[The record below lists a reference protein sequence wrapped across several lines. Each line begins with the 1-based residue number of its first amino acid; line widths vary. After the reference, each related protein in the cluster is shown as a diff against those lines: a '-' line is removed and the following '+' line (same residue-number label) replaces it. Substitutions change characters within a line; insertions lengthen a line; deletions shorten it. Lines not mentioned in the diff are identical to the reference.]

1 MQKAAL
7 APLLAAPLLV
17 LAALTPVTALARNH
31 AALTQPDPDLVYLV
45 QHAEDEQ
52 DDFQDDYDRQV
63 WLTTMSSRMVE
74 YVPDAKERI
83 ALLTLIHKEAAR
95 AKLPPQLVL
104 SVIQVESKFDAY
116 AVSKAG
122 AVGLMQIMP
131 FWLKLIGRPDDSLV
145 HAQTNLRMG
154 CTILKYYIIK
164 THGDLREALQRYNGA
179 TVGIDYSDQV
189 LKALNQRWFLDR

>member
-1 MQKAAL
+1 MRQTAW
-7 APLLAAPLLV
+7 LLAAPVLT
-17 LAALTPVTALARNH
+17 LAALMPDAAPARNH
-31 AALTQPDPDLVYLV
+31 AQLTQPDPDLIYLV
-45 QHAEDEQ
+45 QQATDEN
-52 DDFQDDYDRQV
+52 DDFRDDYDRQV
-63 WLTTMSSRMVE
+63 WLTTMSTRMVDLM
-74 YVPDAKERI
+74 PDPQQRMDTLK
-83 ALLTLIHKEAAR
+83 LIHKEATR
-95 AKLPPQLVL
+95 AKLPPELVL

-131 FWLKLIGRPDDSLV
+131 FWLKLIGRPEDSLV

-189 LKALNQRWFLDR
+189 LKALNRRWYMDH